1 MRIIAGRFKGHRLAS
16 VKGSQ
21 TRPTQDRVREAV
33 FNILEQ
39 RGPFLR
45 VADLFAGSGAM
56 GLEALSRWG
65 GTALFVDASPIAL
78 NCLRENIRR
87 LQVDEQVQ
95 VLRRD
100 LGRGLDFL
108 RTRTKPFDL
117 IFMDPPYEKGWGGLL
132 IPSLLS
138 LPLLDHGGILVL
150 EHDAS
155 ETVPRQAGPWEAEEA
170 RRYGRTRVTFYH
182 NSAL

>member
-16 VKGSQ
+16 LKGSQ

-33 FNILEQ
+33 FNILEH
-39 RGPFLR
+39 RGPFSR

-65 GTALFVDASPIAL
+65 GTALFVDVSPIAL

-87 LQVDEQVQ
+87 LQVEGQVQ

-108 RTRTKPFDL
+108 RTGTEPFDL
-117 IFMDPPYEKGWGGLL
+117 ILMDPPYGKGWGGLL
-132 IPSLLS
+132 IPSLLG
-138 LPLLDHGGILVL
+138 LPLLAEGGVLVL
-150 EHDAS
+150 EHDAF
-155 ETVPRQAGPWEAEEA
+155 ETVPRQVGPWEAGEA
-170 RRYGRTRVTFYH
+170 RRYGHTRVTFYH